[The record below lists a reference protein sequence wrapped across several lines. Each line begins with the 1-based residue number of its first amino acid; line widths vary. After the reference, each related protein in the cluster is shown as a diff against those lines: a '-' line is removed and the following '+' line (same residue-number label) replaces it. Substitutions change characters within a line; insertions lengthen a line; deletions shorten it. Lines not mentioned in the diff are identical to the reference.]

1 MCSNDTKSAN
11 AAENILMQL
20 IAKYIFAAAKILKK
34 NGKTIKDVKK
44 NHC

>member
-34 NGKTIKDVKK
+34 MEKPSKM
-44 NHC
+44 